1 MSQPAPDHD
10 WTHGPA
16 KWAAVL
22 TLGAA
27 SIVGLS
33 WSFFGRQPR
42 PVYSPAIVYR
52 DVAAERPAPAPVLT
66 LSEPSTAGPAA
77 GAPAPEP
84 QPAAPE
90 PQPAATL
97 LAMPSEPVA
106 APKIETPPPKPATV
120 ARLININTATAAELE
135 LLPGIGPALAARI
148 IEHRTRHGRFRSV
161 EELDH
166 VSGIGPRTLEK
177 IRPHATVK

>member
-1 MSQPAPDHD
+1 MSQPAPDRD

-27 SIVGLS
+27 SILGLS

-52 DVAAERPAPAPVLT
+52 DVVQERPAPAPALT
-66 LSEPSTAGPAA
+66 RSEPSTAGPAA

-84 QPAAPE
+84 QPAE
-90 PQPAATL
+90 PQPTAL

-106 APKIETPPPKPATV
+106 GPKIETPPPKADTV
-120 ARLININTATAAELE
+120 ARLININTAAAAELE

-148 IEHRTRHGRFRSV
+148 VEHRTRHGRFRSV
-161 EELDH
+161 DELDH